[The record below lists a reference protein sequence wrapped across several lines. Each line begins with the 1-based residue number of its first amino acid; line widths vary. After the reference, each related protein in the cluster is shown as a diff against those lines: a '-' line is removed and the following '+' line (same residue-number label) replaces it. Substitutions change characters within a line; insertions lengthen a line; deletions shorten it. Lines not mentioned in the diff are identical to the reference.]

1 MCLIVIHRLHC
12 AINATKAC
20 AVFLV
25 HSILPLCPSPSCSAS
40 LASPGLLS
48 EGVVMY
54 LRDRE
59 RGRLGG
65 EEVCSILLLSPL
77 CPTSLSSPPATEVD
91 CYLPD
96 GLIVVSPLFSVSSR
110 VSFSEK
116 IKCIGR
122 GYLSLQ
128 GECRKGRV
136 SSALPKFS
144 DCLRSCCC
152 HLLLLAR
159 LTGFVLLGPAV
170 FRRFRVRGT

>member
-1 MCLIVIHRLHC
+1 MSHSNRLHC

-40 LASPGLLS
+40 LVSPGLLS

-91 CYLPD
+91 CYLSD
-96 GLIVVSPLFSVSSR
+96 GLIFVSPLFSVSSH
-110 VSFSEK
+110 VLLSERDK
-116 IKCIGR
+116 RHCPQISISPRRRWEGTS
-122 GYLSLQ
+122 GPAQ
-128 GECRKGRV
+128 I
-136 SSALPKFS
+136 
-144 DCLRSCCC
+144 LR
-152 HLLLLAR
+152 LLL
-159 LTGFVLLGPAV
+159 FLLLSFAASCALN
-170 FRRFRVRGT
+170 